1 MGTALGFDT
10 SCYTTSVALARDGK
24 IIASRRR
31 LLTVEQGGRGLMQS
45 EGVFQHETRLPALV
59 EELMKE
65 AGVVKIDAVG
75 ASTRPRP
82 VDGSYMPVF
91 TVGEGYGRSLA
102 AVLGVPFIATSHQ
115 EGHIRAAM
123 VDTALTYGEEI
134 LAVHLSGGTT
144 EVLHVKAQDAGQAM
158 QRSAEPTSEGES
170 EGLPSVPGAPKAGRA
185 IVLVGGS
192 NDLHAGQFVD
202 RVGVRLGLG
211 FPAGPELEKMARR
224 GTAQARLPI
233 WVRGCECSFSGSESA
248 AQRLIDAGD
257 IAPDDMAAEVFSCIA
272 RSLAKVLANAA
283 EKTGVKKVLLAGGVA
298 SSTYLRELL
307 PQRLKKMN
315 VRMKLH
321 WGRPELSGDN
331 ACGVALIASE
341 TEV

>member
-10 SCYTTSVALARDGK
+10 SCYTTSVALARDGQ
-24 IIASRRR
+24 ILASRRR

-45 EGVFQHETRLPALV
+45 EGVFQHETRLPELV

-65 AGVVKIDAVG
+65 AGVQKIDAVG

-91 TVGEGYGRSLA
+91 TVGEGYGRGMA
-102 AVLGVPFIATSHQ
+102 AVLGVPFLATSHQ
-115 EGHIRAAM
+115 EGHIRAALT
-123 VDTALTYGEEI
+123 DTSLTYGEDM

-144 EVLHVKAQDAGQAM
+144 EVVHMRPA
-158 QRSAEPTSEGES
+158 EGEYTAAYS
-170 EGLPSVPGAPKAGRA
+170 SGAACRAAGGKHA
-185 IVLVGGS
+185 QLELIGGS

-211 FPAGPELEKMARR
+211 FPAGPALEQMAMR

-248 AQRLIDAGD
+248 AQRLIDSGE
-257 IAPDDMAAEVFSCIA
+257 ISPDDMAAEVFSCIA
-272 RSLAKVLANAA
+272 RSLAKVLAAA
-283 EKTGVKKVLLAGGVA
+283 GEQTGVKRVLLAGGVA

-307 PQRLKKMN
+307 PARLKKMN
-315 VRMKLH
+315 VKMKLH

-331 ACGVALIASE
+331 ACGVALLASE

>member
-31 LLTVEQGGRGLMQS
+31 LLTVEQGERGLMQS
-45 EGVFQHETRLPALV
+45 EGVFQHETRLPELV
-59 EELMKE
+59 EQLIKE
-65 AGVVKIDAVG
+65 TGVMKIDAVG
-75 ASTRPRP
+75 ASVRPRP

-91 TVGEGYGRSLA
+91 TVGEGYGRSIA

-115 EGHIRAAM
+115 EGHIRAALT
-123 VDTALTYGEEI
+123 DTGLAVGEEM

-144 EVLHVKAQDAGQAM
+144 EALHVRK
-158 QRSAEPTSEGES
+158 GEIT
-170 EGLPSVPGAPKAGRA
+170 L
-185 IVLVGGS
+185 IGGS
-192 NDLHAGQFVD
+192 NDLHAGQFID

-211 FPAGPELEKMARR
+211 FPAGPALEQMAMR
-224 GTAQARLPI
+224 GEARARLPI

-248 AQRLIDAGD
+248 AQRLIDAGELS
-257 IAPDDMAAEVFSCIA
+257 ADDMAAEVFSCIA
-272 RSLAKVLANAA
+272 RSLAKLLANAS
-283 EKTGVKKVLLAGGVA
+283 EKTGVRKVLLAGGVA
-298 SSTYLRELL
+298 SSEHLRRLL
-307 PQRLKKMN
+307 PERLKKMN
-315 VRMKLH
+315 VRLKLH

-341 TEV
+341 TEVG

>member
-10 SCYTTSVALARDGK
+10 SCYTTSVALARDGQ

-31 LLTVEQGGRGLMQS
+31 LLTVEQGERGLMQS
-45 EGVFQHETRLPALV
+45 EGVFQHETRLP
-59 EELMKE
+59 ELIEQLMQE
-65 AGVVKIDAVG
+65 AGVQKIDAVG

-144 EVLHVKAQDAGQAM
+144 EALHVKG
-158 QRSAEPTSEGES
+158 GEI
-170 EGLPSVPGAPKAGRA
+170 E
-185 IVLVGGS
+185 IIGGS

-202 RVGVRLGLG
+202 RVGVKLGLG
-211 FPAGPELEKMARR
+211 FPAGPALEQLAMR
-224 GTAQARLPI
+224 GKAEAKLPI

-248 AQRLIDAGD
+248 AQRLIDAG
-257 IAPDDMAAEVFSCIA
+257 ALSPDDMAAEVFSCIA
-272 RSLAKVLANAA
+272 RSLAKVLANAS
-283 EKTGVKKVLLAGGVA
+283 EKTGVRKVLLAGGVA
-298 SSTYLRELL
+298 SSTYLRQLL
-307 PQRLKKMN
+307 PARLKKMN
-315 VRMKLH
+315 VRLKLN

-341 TEV
+341 TEVK

>member
-10 SCYTTSVALARDGK
+10 SCYTTSVALARDGE

-31 LLTVEQGGRGLMQS
+31 LLTVEEGGRGLMQS
-45 EGVFQHETRLPALV
+45 EGVFQHETRLPGLI
-59 EELMKE
+59 EELMQE
-65 AGVVKIDAVG
+65 AGVVRLDAIG
-75 ASTRPRP
+75 ASTCPRP

-123 VDTALTYGEEI
+123 VDTGLEYGEEI

-144 EVLHVKAQDAGQAM
+144 EVLHVKKREAG
-158 QRSAEPTSEGES
+158 SETENTQNTI
-170 EGLPSVPGAPKAGRA
+170 E
-185 IVLVGGS
+185 IIGGS

-211 FPAGPELEKMARR
+211 FPAGPALEQMAMR
-224 GTAQARLPI
+224 GTAEARLPV

-248 AQRLIDAGD
+248 AQRLIDAGG
-257 IAPDDMAAEVFSCIA
+257 ISPDDMAAEVFSCIA

-283 EKTGVKKVLLAGGVA
+283 EQTGVRKVLLAGGVA
-298 SSTYLRELL
+298 SSTHLRKLL
-307 PQRLKKMN
+307 PERLKKMK
-315 VRMKLH
+315 VRMKLY

-341 TEV
+341 TEGK

>member
-1 MGTALGFDT
+1 MGTAIGFDT
-10 SCYTTSVALARDGK
+10 SCYTTSVALARDGQL
-24 IIASRRR
+24 IASRRR
-31 LLTVEQGGRGLMQS
+31 LLTVEQGERGLMQS
-45 EGVFQHETRLPALV
+45 EGVFQHETRMP
-59 EELMKE
+59 ELIEQLMQE
-65 AGVVKIDAVG
+65 AGVQKIDAVG

-144 EVLHVKAQDAGQAM
+144 EVLHVKD
-158 QRSAEPTSEGES
+158 GEIR
-170 EGLPSVPGAPKAGRA
+170 L
-185 IVLVGGS
+185 IGGS

-202 RVGVRLGLG
+202 RVGVKLGLG
-211 FPAGPELEKMARR
+211 FPAGPALEQMAMR
-224 GTAQARLPI
+224 GRAESKLPV

-248 AQRLIDAGD
+248 AQRLIDAG
-257 IAPDDMAAEVFSCIA
+257 ALSPEDMAAEVFSCIA
-272 RSLAKVLANAA
+272 RSLAKVLANASQQ
-283 EKTGVKKVLLAGGVA
+283 TGVKKVLLAGGVA

-315 VRMKLH
+315 VRLKLN

-341 TEV
+341 TEVK

>member
-10 SCYTTSVALARDGK
+10 SCYTTSVALARDGQ

-31 LLTVEQGGRGLMQS
+31 LLTVEQGERGLMQS
-45 EGVFQHETRLPALV
+45 EGVFQHETRLP
-59 EELMKE
+59 ELIEQLMQE
-65 AGVVKIDAVG
+65 AGVQKIDAVG

-123 VDTALTYGEEI
+123 VDTALIYGEEI

-144 EVLHVKAQDAGQAM
+144 EVLHAG
-158 QRSAEPTSEGES
+158 
-170 EGLPSVPGAPKAGRA
+170 AGHFD
-185 IVLVGGS
+185 LVGGS

-202 RVGVRLGLG
+202 RVGVKLGLG
-211 FPAGPELEKMARR
+211 FPAGPALEQLAMR
-224 GTAQARLPI
+224 GKAEAKLPI

-248 AQRLIDAGD
+248 AQRLIDSGALS
-257 IAPDDMAAEVFSCIA
+257 PEDMAAEVFSCIA
-272 RSLAKVLANAA
+272 RSLAKVLANAS
-283 EKTGVKKVLLAGGVA
+283 EQTGVKKVLLAGGVA

-307 PQRLKKMN
+307 QEDISCRD
-315 VRMKLH
+315 V
-321 WGRPELSGDN
+321 LS
-331 ACGVALIASE
+331 V
-341 TEV
+341 